1 MTGGQDHQ
9 DGQESHED
17 LEAQAKGKA
26 SQVSAATLL
35 LGYRCWCVTTL
46 LGRRVIHC
54 HEQLVHAG
62 GGGGGEGGGGDKKW
76 YYFFVALA
84 SVCVCVC
91 VCVCVYMHA
100 LCVHAGVEL
109 MNIR

>member
-62 GGGGGEGGGGDKKW
+62 GGGGGGGRGEEEIRNGIIFLW
-76 YYFFVALA
+76 LWLQ
-84 SVCVCVC
+84 CVC